1 MELNIDNVYKQLSTV
16 IDPETGLDLVSMG
29 LFYKVEIRAKQVYI
43 KMTLTSPGCP
53 LIEVLD
59 DMIRA
64 SLIVFEEL
72 ASGKGINIELTFD
85 PPWMPDMM
93 SEEAKAELGID

>member
-1 MELNIDNVYKQLSTV
+1 MELNIDNIYKQLSTV
-16 IDPETGLDLVSMG
+16 IDPETGIDLVNMG
-29 LFYKVEIRAKQVYI
+29 LFYKVEIKEGMIMIR
-43 KMTLTSPGCP
+43 MTLTSPGCP

-64 SLIVFEEL
+64 SLHIFEGDD
-72 ASGKGINIELTFD
+72 SYRGVSIDLTFD
-85 PPWMPDMM
+85 PPWVPDMM